1 MGRIRVKYLN
11 VYHDLTGKKEEFVD
25 FDENMT
31 LGDLVKRVTE
41 SSHPKFR
48 DAIIDELKRLKPHV
62 WILVNREHVRDF
74 ERELGDG
81 DVVVFSFPPM
91 GG

>member
-11 VYHDLTGKKEEFVD
+11 VYHDLTGKKEEFID
-25 FDENMT
+25 FEESLT
-31 LGDLVKRVTE
+31 LGELVERVTE

-48 DAIIDELKRLKPHV
+48 DSILDEVKRLKPHV
-62 WILVNREHVRDF
+62 WILVNRAHVNDF
-74 ERELGDG
+74 ERVLKDG